1 MLPNDPNDPNASDD
15 PPTATTA
22 ELPGEPTETDEQT
35 GQAAAAAMADGPGLG
50 YVAGPAPVPVA
61 GRTNRRG
68 FVLGVA
74 LTLVT
79 VLGGSALFVSGY
91 SLGHQQAEQPGTAS
105 ADQVAFKSFW
115 DTYHS
120 IRDRYALGPVDTTTL
135 VEGAIRGMV
144 ASIGDPYSSYLSPED
159 FASTLQDISGQF
171 EGIGTE
177 IGTVDANGKTVD
189 CATFGPTCRL
199 VVVTPIAGS
208 PAEKAG
214 IKAGDVITSVDGA
227 SLDGL
232 TPDQARDK
240 IRGKAGTSVKL
251 HIERKGAAAF
261 DLTLVRAKIQR
272 EEVIA
277 KELSNGTVGYVEL
290 AGFSDAGADAF
301 VAAVKADVDKGIKKI
316 VVDLRGNPGGF
327 INDAQ
332 KVASA
337 FIASGPVFWQQY
349 ANGTQEE
356 TDALPNG
363 VATDSSIKVVVLID
377 HGSASAAE
385 IVAGA
390 LQDTKRATLVGETS
404 FGKGTVQQWLQ
415 LEGAGGVKLTIAKWL
430 TPLKRWIHKIGLVP
444 DVAVAPPANAS
455 APDAALDRA
464 VAILTGAADVP
475 EALLDAA

>member
-1 MLPNDPNDPNASDD
+1 MLPNDPAPSDD
-15 PPTATTA
+15 PTTATTA
-22 ELPGEPTETDEQT
+22 ELPTEPADPATAGSSDEP
-35 GQAAAAAMADGPGLG
+35 DLG
-50 YVAGPAPVPVA
+50 YIVGPAPLPVG
-61 GRTNRRG
+61 GRSNRRG
-68 FVLGVA
+68 FVLGIA

-79 VLGGSALFVSGY
+79 VLGGSALFLSGY
-91 SLGHQQAEQPGTAS
+91 SLGHQQAQQPGTAA
-105 ADQVAFKSFW
+105 ADEQAFKSFW

-177 IGTVDANGKTVD
+177 IGTVDATGKTVD
-189 CATFGPTCRL
+189 CGTFGPNCRL

-227 SLDGL
+227 SIDGL

-240 IRGKAGTSVKL
+240 IRGKAGTSVTL
-251 HIERKGAAAF
+251 HIERTGAAAF
-261 DLTLVRAKIQR
+261 DLSLVRAKIQR
-272 EEVIA
+272 AEVIA
-277 KELSNGTVGYVEL
+277 KELANGTVGYVEL

-327 INDAQ
+327 ITDAQ

-337 FIASGPVFWQQY
+337 FIGSGPVFWQQY

-356 TDALPNG
+356 TDALPGG
-363 VATDSSIKVVVLID
+363 VAVDPSIKVVVLID

-415 LEGAGGVKLTIAKWL
+415 LDGAGGVKLTIAKWL

-444 DVAVAPPANAS
+444 DVAVAAPASAS

-464 VAILTGAADVP
+464 VSILTGTAEQA
-475 EALLDAA
+475 EALLEAA

>member
-1 MLPNDPNDPNASDD
+1 MLPNDPAPSDD
-15 PPTATTA
+15 PSTATTA
-22 ELPGEPTETDEQT
+22 DLPTERADPATATSSDE
-35 GQAAAAAMADGPGLG
+35 PGLG
-50 YVAGPAPVPVA
+50 YVAGPAPLPVG

-74 LTLVT
+74 LTLVA
-79 VLGGSALFVSGY
+79 VLGGSALFLSGY
-91 SLGHQQAEQPGTAS
+91 SLGHQQAEQPGTAA
-105 ADQVAFKSFW
+105 ADELAFKSFW

-189 CATFGPTCRL
+189 CATFGPNCRL

-214 IKAGDVITSVDGA
+214 IKAGDVITAVDGA

-240 IRGKAGTSVKL
+240 IRGKAGTSVTL
-251 HIERKGAAAF
+251 HIERTGAAAF
-261 DLTLVRAKIQR
+261 DITLVRAKIQR

-277 KELSNGTVGYVEL
+277 KELANGTVGYVEL

-337 FIASGPVFWQQY
+337 FIGSGPVFWQQY

-356 TDALPNG
+356 TDAIPGG
-363 VATDSSIKVVVLID
+363 VAVDSSIKVVVLID

-444 DVAVAPPANAS
+444 DVPVAAPTSAT

-464 VAILTGAADVP
+464 VSILTGAGDLP
-475 EALLDAA
+475 EALLQAA